1 MVNLFRERWHGF
13 SAEQKVAACLLFVC
27 AGLATFVS
35 AYQIHDAVRRPFR
48 VSKAQLAEAKK
59 VYGETDAQKEERLR
73 RIDTDGDGLSDWEET
88 NTYALSPNLRDTCGD
103 GIPDNIRVATGKNL
117 VCANQPAFMGGL
129 DVSGLQ
135 ASGSGMTLPFVDA
148 GAKASASAG
157 AQAPAVAP
165 NGTLADFPRDPS
177 FIREAL
183 KDSVSADQLQN
194 VTDDQLLQLYD
205 QAMGQASANV
215 APTSTTP

>member
-27 AGLATFVS
+27 AGLAAFVS
-35 AYQIHDAVRRPFR
+35 VYQIHDGVRRPFR
-48 VSKAQLAEAKK
+48 VSKAQLVEAKK

-73 RIDTDGDGLSDWEET
+73 RIDTDGDGLSDWEEA

-117 VCANQPAFMGGL
+117 TCANQPAFAGGL
-129 DVSGLQ
+129 DVSALQ
-135 ASGSGMTLPFVDA
+135 ASSSGMALPFIDA
-148 GAKASASAG
+148 GAKASAA
-157 AQAPAVAP
+157 ARAPAVAP
-165 NGTLADFPRDPS
+165 NGSLADFPRDPA

-183 KDSVSADQLQN
+183 KDSVSAEQLQN
-194 VTDDQLLQLYD
+194 VTDDQLLRLYD

-215 APTSTTP
+215 ASTSTTP